1 MNDINEPKQQLI
13 DLAVIL
19 DRFRRLVPIQR
30 EVKEWLRKEYR
41 EHTIPPD
48 ADALSLLQRRTRQE
62 LMKRGPYLVG
72 PNDLVA
78 RVVLVVP
85 SEWKNPRV
93 IQFWKHAGF
102 RWNGQALSWLRDTR
116 KPHRGR
122 VYSPEMW
129 LNSIRKRF
137 YDFWPELA
145 CDIERSDR

>member
-1 MNDINEPKQQLI
+1 MMPI
-13 DLAVIL
+13 DPLEMLAVTL
-19 DRFRRLVPIQR
+19 DRHRWLGLVQR
-30 EVKEWLRKEYR
+30 EISERLREEYR
-41 EHTIPPD
+41 KHMIPPD

-93 IQFWKHAGF
+93 IQFWKRAGF

-122 VYSPEMW
+122 AYDPETW
-129 LNSIRKRF
+129 LRNIRRRF

-145 CDIERSDR
+145 CDRERSDR